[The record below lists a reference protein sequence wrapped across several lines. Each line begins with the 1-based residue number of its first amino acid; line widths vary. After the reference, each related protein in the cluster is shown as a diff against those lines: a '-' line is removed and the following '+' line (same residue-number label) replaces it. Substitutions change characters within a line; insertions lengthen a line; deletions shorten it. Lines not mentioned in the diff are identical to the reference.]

1 MTESLKGF
9 ASPGRQYLIITI
21 SYWLFTINDGALR
34 MLIVLHFHNLGYST
48 LQIAFLFL
56 FYEAFGVVTNL
67 IGGYLGARFGVN
79 RVMNYGLVLQIG
91 ALAML
96 LVPEVSLTVVWVMCA
111 QAMSGVS
118 KDLNKMSAKSAIKF
132 LLPDDAQ
139 GRLYLWVARLTGSK
153 NALKGFGFFLG
164 AVLLSTYSFRLAII
178 VLLGLILVAVT
189 LNIILLTGD
198 LGRSI
203 TKPKFNQLLSR
214 SRAINLLSTA
224 RVFLFASRDAWFVVG
239 LPVYFATEMGFSH
252 WQTGSFMA
260 VWIIVYGIVQAFA
273 PQITRTRETGA
284 NSKLSMQWV
293 IALFITT
300 ILVTTGFSMH
310 WPAVYT
316 LLPGLFIF
324 GVIFAVNSSIHSY
337 LIVSY
342 ANRDNASIDV
352 GFYYMANAAGRL
364 TGTLLSGYLYLTGG
378 LLACLIGSCSLLL
391 LATIAS
397 TCLYLHNRQ

>member
-1 MTESLKGF
+1 
-9 ASPGRQYLIITI
+9 
-21 SYWLFTINDGALR
+21 
-34 MLIVLHFHNLGYST
+34 
-48 LQIAFLFL
+48 
-56 FYEAFGVVTNL
+56 
-67 IGGYLGARFGVN
+67 
-79 RVMNYGLVLQIG
+79 
-91 ALAML
+91 ML
-96 LVPEVSLTVVWVMCA
+96 LVPEATLTVVWVMSA
-111 QAMSGVS
+111 QALSGIA

-203 TKPKFNQLLSR
+203 TKPKFNQLFSR

-224 RVFLFASRDAWFVVG
+224 RVFLFASSDAWFVVG

-273 PQITRTRETGA
+273 PQITRTRESGA

-293 IALFITT
+293 IVLFITT

>member
-1 MTESLKGF
+1 
-9 ASPGRQYLIITI
+9 
-21 SYWLFTINDGALR
+21 
-34 MLIVLHFHNLGYST
+34 
-48 LQIAFLFL
+48 
-56 FYEAFGVVTNL
+56 
-67 IGGYLGARFGVN
+67 
-79 RVMNYGLVLQIG
+79 
-91 ALAML
+91 
-96 LVPEVSLTVVWVMCA
+96 
-111 QAMSGVS
+111 
-118 KDLNKMSAKSAIKF
+118 
-132 LLPDDAQ
+132 
-139 GRLYLWVARLTGSK
+139 
-153 NALKGFGFFLG
+153 
-164 AVLLSTYSFRLAII
+164 
-178 VLLGLILVAVT
+178 
-189 LNIILLTGD
+189 
-198 LGRSI
+198 
-203 TKPKFNQLLSR
+203 
-214 SRAINLLSTA
+214 
-224 RVFLFASRDAWFVVG
+224 
-239 LPVYFATEMGFSH
+239 MGFSH

-260 VWIIVYGIVQAFA
+260 VWIILYGIVQAFA

-293 IALFITT
+293 IVLFITT